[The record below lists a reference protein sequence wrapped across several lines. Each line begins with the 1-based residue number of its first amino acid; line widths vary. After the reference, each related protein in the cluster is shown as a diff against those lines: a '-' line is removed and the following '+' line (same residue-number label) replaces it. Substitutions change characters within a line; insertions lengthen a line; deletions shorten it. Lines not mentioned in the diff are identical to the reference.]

1 VSALPLASVVL
12 GTVVPPAVT
21 VPADPLVWV
30 AFALLVGG
38 VVGSVTPIVPAGLLS
53 LAGVGTYWWATG
65 EPGPLL
71 LSGLVLL
78 ALLALAADWFAGAV
92 AAKAGG
98 ASTLTT
104 VVATV
109 LGIAGLAVA
118 GPVGFLLVTGGTVFA
133 LELGRGGGLAHSA
146 RAAGVTL
153 LGMFASGA
161 FQAAL
166 TAGVLVVMVGVA
178 LL

>member
-1 VSALPLASVVL
+1 VTALPLASA
-12 GTVVPPAVT
+12 VPLAAL
-21 VPADPLVWV
+21 VPADPLVLV

-38 VVGSVTPIVPAGLLS
+38 VVGSVTPIVPGGLLS

-65 EPGPLL
+65 EPGPVL

-109 LGIAGLAVA
+109 LGLVGLVAA
-118 GPVGFLLVTGGTVFA
+118 GPVGFLLVTGGAVFA
-133 LELGRGGGLAHSA
+133 LELGRGGGIVHSA

-161 FQAAL
+161 FQAL
-166 TAGVLVVMVGVA
+166 MTASVLVVMVAVA
-178 LL
+178 ML

>member
-1 VSALPLASVVL
+1 MLPGDPVVL
-12 GTVVPPAVT
+12 
-21 VPADPLVWV
+21 L

-38 VVGSVTPIVPAGLLS
+38 VVGSVAPVVPGGLLS

-65 EPGPLL
+65 EPAPLL

-78 ALLALAADWFAGAV
+78 AVLALAADWFAGAV
-92 AAKAGG
+92 AAKASG

-104 VVATV
+104 VVATA

-118 GPVGFLLVTGGTVFA
+118 GPVGFLLATGGAVFA
-133 LELGRGGGLAHSA
+133 LELGRGNGLAHSA

-161 FQAAL
+161 FQAL
-166 TAGVLVVMVGVA
+166 MTTGVLVVMVAVA

>member
-1 VSALPLASVVL
+1 MSALPVVSAIPLAAL
-12 GTVVPPAVT
+12 
-21 VPADPLVWV
+21 VPADPLVLL

-38 VVGSVTPIVPAGLLS
+38 VVGSVTPMVPGGLLS

-65 EPGPLL
+65 EPGPVL

-78 ALLALAADWFAGAV
+78 SVLALAADWFAGAV

-109 LGIAGLAVA
+109 LGLVGLVGA

-133 LELGRGGGLAHSA
+133 LELGRGGGLVHSA

-161 FQAAL
+161 FQAVL